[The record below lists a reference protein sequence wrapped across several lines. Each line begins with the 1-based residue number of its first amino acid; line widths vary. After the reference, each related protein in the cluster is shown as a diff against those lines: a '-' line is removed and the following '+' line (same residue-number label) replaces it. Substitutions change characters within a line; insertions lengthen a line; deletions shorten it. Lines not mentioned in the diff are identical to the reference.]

1 MKVTPRT
8 AIPGAHQ
15 QGVFVKKGYKMGSRS
30 IMKMK
35 RFYAFL
41 AIALPFLLSDW
52 IPTQSQLGQWKR
64 QVVNHF
70 SLDFLPSGFMFV
82 STVAIAL
89 ITYWGMT
96 SGKPFVLFAYNCF
109 IKPFFTRKPD
119 GVDSKDH
126 QNRLE
131 QFYKDQAQV
140 YDITRKKLLRGRNTM
155 LKLCAAQLR
164 QVYPCDFGSVKGN
177 RYDGIE
183 QGSLSPPMSP
193 AFLGCAG
200 KRFAWIDVGGG
211 TGENIERMN
220 QFFPISNFDRVY
232 MVDITPSLCD
242 IARKRFKKL
251 GWKNVQVL
259 CMDASQF
266 QVPEEDGEVDIAL
279 ITMSYSLTMIE
290 TYYPIVDRLQ
300 QVLAPTGIFGVSDF
314 YVSSKRSSDPT
325 RQLGWFK
332 RWFWAIW
339 FDQDNVYLSPGR
351 REYLEH
357 KFKTVKTFSGFNR
370 FLPLIHIP
378 YYIFIGAQKS
388 TIY

>member
-8 AIPGAHQ
+8 DIQGAHQ
-15 QGVFVKKGYKMGSRS
+15 QGVFVKKGSKLGSRS
-30 IMKMK
+30 LIEKK

-41 AIALPFLLSDW
+41 AIAVPFLLSDW
-52 IPTQSQLGQWKR
+52 IPSQSQLGQWKR
-64 QVVNHF
+64 KLVNEF
-70 SLDFLPSGFMFV
+70 SLDFLPSGFVFV
-82 STVAIAL
+82 MTVTIAL
-89 ITYWGMT
+89 LVYWGMT
-96 SGKPFVLFAYNCF
+96 SGRPFVLFAYNCF

-119 GVDSKDH
+119 GVDSEDH

-131 QFYKDQAQV
+131 LFYKDQASV
-140 YDITRKKLLRGRNTM
+140 YDVTRKRLLRGRNTM

-164 QVYPCDFGSVKGN
+164 QVYPCDFTKVTSDQTSATGM
-177 RYDGIE
+177 
-183 QGSLSPPMSP
+183 SPPMSP
-193 AFLGCAG
+193 TLFSTG
-200 KRFAWIDVGGG
+200 KKFAWIDCGGG

-220 QFFPISNFDRVY
+220 QYFPISNFDCVY
-232 MVDITPSLCD
+232 LVDITPSLCE
-242 IARKRFKKL
+242 IAKKRFKKL

-259 CMDASQF
+259 CMDAAQF
-266 QVPEEDGEVDIAL
+266 QIPEQDGEVDIAL

-300 QVLAPTGIFGVSDF
+300 QVLAPTGIFGVADF

-325 RQLGWFK
+325 RQLSWFK
-332 RWFWAIW
+332 RWFWAMW

-370 FLPLIHIP
+370 FLPLINIP
-378 YYIFIGAQKS
+378 YYIFVGAQKS
-388 TIY
+388 IAF

>member
-8 AIPGAHQ
+8 DIKGAHQ
-15 QGVFVKKGYKMGSRS
+15 QGVFVKQGSKLGSRS
-30 IMKMK
+30 IIEMK

-41 AIALPFLLSDW
+41 MVSVPFLLSDW
-52 IPTQSQLGQWKR
+52 IPKQSNLGQWKSSI
-64 QVVNHF
+64 VNQLR
-70 SLDFLPSGFMFV
+70 LDFLPSGFVFV
-82 STVAIAL
+82 STIAL
-89 ITYWGMT
+89 ILFTYWAMT
-96 SGKPFVLFAYNCF
+96 SGKPYVLFAYNCF
-109 IKPFFTRKPD
+109 IKPFLIKKPD
-119 GVDSKDH
+119 GVDSADH

-131 QFYKDQAQV
+131 QFYKDQADV
-140 YDITRKKLLRGRNTM
+140 YDVTRKRLLRGRNTM

-164 QVYPCDFGSVKGN
+164 HVYPCDTGIVKGN
-177 RYDGIE
+177 RFEGI
-183 QGSLSPPMSP
+183 QTGSLSPPLSP
-193 AFLGCAG
+193 TFLGCAG

-220 QFFPISNFDRVY
+220 QYFPISNFDRVY
-232 MVDITPSLCD
+232 LVDITPSLCE
-242 IARKRFKKL
+242 IARKRFQKL
-251 GWKNVQVL
+251 GWKNVHVL

-266 QVPEEDGEVDIAL
+266 KVPEEDGELDIAL

-290 TYYPIVDRLQ
+290 SYYPIVDRLQ

-332 RWFWAIW
+332 RWFWAMW
-339 FDQDNVYLSPGR
+339 FDQDNVYLTPGR

-357 KFKTVKTFSGFNR
+357 KFKTVKTFSGLNR
-370 FLPLIHIP
+370 FLPLVKIP

-388 TIY
+388 I